1 MPPRKR
7 STTRKTTRKPT
18 RKCKKCTKY
27 TGTSLDAMIAEAE
40 GTPLP
45 KKKKESKLKKFA
57 KYAGALALAGV
68 GGYAGYKAMQKLGD
82 RLAVKQLNN
91 KNINKQD
98 KINIGRIMNEKLK
111 SAKKK
116 WEKEKEEI
124 NKKKWF
130 FQSKIKDD
138 KTDQQLLGLQDDE
151 MANYNESM
159 KLYQQSMMDGEIRQI
174 MNEAISCLPTRP
186 DKINPQVLI
195 ATIKN
200 MATLL
205 SEYGQILY
213 INDFQPRQ
221 ARVEKFLDEWP
232 TDLAGTNPEA
242 WNSLQQS
249 LQAMMKTYDEIMDD
263 AF

>member
-7 STTRKTTRKPT
+7 STTRKTT

-40 GTPLP
+40 GRPPP

-68 GGYAGYKAMQKLGD
+68 GGYAGYKAMKKFGD
-82 RLAVKQLNN
+82 RLAVKQLSN

-98 KINIGRIMNEKLK
+98 KINLGRIMSEKLK
-111 SAKKK
+111 TAKKN
-116 WEKEKEEI
+116 WEKEKEET

-130 FQSKIKDD
+130 FQTKLSGD

-151 MANYNESM
+151 MDNYNDSM
-159 KLYQQSMMDGEIRQI
+159 KFYQQSLIDGNIRQI
-174 MNEAISCLPTRP
+174 MNEVISCLPNRP
-186 DKINPQVLI
+186 DKIKPQVLL
-195 ATIKN
+195 
-200 MATLL
+200 ATLKDMQTL
-205 SEYGQILY
+205 LEEYGQILY
-213 INDFQPRQ
+213 INDVQ
-221 ARVEKFLDEWP
+221 AKQEAVESLCNNWP
-232 TDLAGTNPEA
+232 TNLAETEA
-242 WNSLQQS
+242 KTWLDLQQS
-249 LQAMMKTYDEIMDD
+249 LQSIMKTYDEVMDD